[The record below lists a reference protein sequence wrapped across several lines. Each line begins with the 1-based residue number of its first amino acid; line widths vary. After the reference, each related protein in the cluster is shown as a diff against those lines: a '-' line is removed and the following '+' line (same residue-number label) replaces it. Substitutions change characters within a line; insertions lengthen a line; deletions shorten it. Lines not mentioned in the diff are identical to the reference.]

1 MNRTRARTGT
11 TIAALIFG
19 TALLP
24 PLTTSASGPAATLV
38 KPPMPCVPVVARIH
52 LPQAGFC
59 LASTL
64 RQQESFAPLGESG
77 VDAGTLTSAVTAADE
92 FLASL
97 SEDQRAATVFEFA
110 DLEGKSS
117 SWSNFEQSEFDGRHG
132 ARFGDLDEDQR
143 AAAMAVLATVLS
155 AGGYEYV
162 QGAMAAEE
170 LLIPGNIDEYYLAFY
185 GEPSTDEP
193 WTLQFGGHHL
203 AIHISLGGDILSVSP
218 YFKGVQ
224 PIVFDVDG
232 TTIEPM
238 ASDTN
243 NMFGLF
249 ESLDDDQLAAANLT
263 AGIHDLVMGPQI
275 DTGYPEPEGLPF
287 TELTADQQDLVRAV
301 IADWVADAA
310 PDLAGPLLDVYESEL
325 DETLIGWS
333 TSVDRESAAYMR
345 IDGPRV
351 WIEFLNR
358 ENPGE
363 AGFHPHTVYRD
374 KLIDY
379 GTGAD
384 VVPDV
389 VEDKWSEDLVG
400 SAAG

>member
-1 MNRTRARTGT
+1 
-11 TIAALIFG
+11 
-19 TALLP
+19 
-24 PLTTSASGPAATLV
+24 
-38 KPPMPCVPVVARIH
+38 
-52 LPQAGFC
+52 
-59 LASTL
+59 
-64 RQQESFAPLGESG
+64 
-77 VDAGTLTSAVTAADE
+77 
-92 FLASL
+92 
-97 SEDQRAATVFEFA
+97 
-110 DLEGKSS
+110 
-117 SWSNFEQSEFDGRHG
+117 
-132 ARFGDLDEDQR
+132 
-143 AAAMAVLATVLS
+143 MAVLVSVLS
-155 AGGYEYV
+155 ADGYEYV
-162 QGAMAAEE
+162 QGAMAAED

-218 YFKGVQ
+218 YFQGVQ
-224 PIVFDVDG
+224 PIVLDVDG

-249 ESLDDDQLAAANLT
+249 ESLDDDQLATANLT
-263 AGIHDLVMGPQI
+263 AGLHDLVMGPQI
-275 DTGYPEPEGLPF
+275 DTGYPEPEGLPY
-287 TELTADQQDLVRAV
+287 TELTADQQDLVRAA
-301 IADWVADAA
+301 ISDWVADAA
-310 PDLAGPLLDVYESEL
+310 PDLAEPLLAVYESQL
-325 DETLIGWS
+325 DETVIGWS
-333 TSVDRESAAYMR
+333 TSVDRESEAYMR

-358 ENPGE
+358 ANPGE

-389 VEDKWSEDLVG
+389 VEDK
-400 SAAG
+400 

>member
-1 MNRTRARTGT
+1 MNRTRARIGT
-11 TIAALIFG
+11 TSAALIFG
-19 TALLP
+19 TALLA
-24 PLTTSASGPAATLV
+24 PLGTASAAGPAATLF
-38 KPPMPCVPVVARIH
+38 KPPMPCVPVISRIH

-59 LASTL
+59 LSTTSPKA
-64 RQQESFAPLGESG
+64 QTSFASLGESG
-77 VDAGTLTSAVTAADE
+77 ADPGTLASAVAAADE

-110 DLEGKSS
+110 DLEGKRS
-117 SWSNFEQSEFDGRHG
+117 SWSNFEQSEFDGRQG

-143 AAAMAVLATVLS
+143 AAAMAVLASVLS

-162 QGAMAAEE
+162 QGAMAAED

-203 AIHISLGGDILSVSP
+203 AIHISLGGEVLSVSP

-224 PIVFDVDG
+224 PIILDVGG

-249 ESLDDDQLAAANLT
+249 ESLDEEQFTAAHLT
-263 AGIHDLVMGPQI
+263 AVTGDLVMGPQI

-287 TELTADQQDLVRAV
+287 TELTAEQQDLVRAV

-310 PDLAGPLLDVYESEL
+310 PELAAPLLEVYESGL

-333 TSVDRESAAYMR
+333 ISVDRESAAYMR

-351 WIEFLNR
+351 WIEWLNR
-358 ENPGE
+358 ANPGE

-389 VEDKWSEDLVG
+389 VEDK
-400 SAAG
+400 